1 MKILSEKLPDLHA
14 LYVQQLRL
22 LLSAEELII
31 RGMPRMAERATDG
44 QLKEEI
50 QAHLLETEAH
60 ADRLKAILARE
71 AHDENA
77 KGPLKCKTIL
87 SLLDE
92 ADSMVQDAAHD
103 TVRDAAVIA
112 AVQRIE
118 HYEIAVYGAMR
129 HFAQVLGL
137 SEDAILL
144 DKSAHEEG
152 DADHMLTEIAYRV
165 NPTAKKAA

>member
-1 MKILSEKLPDLHA
+1 MKFVSEKLPDLHA

-50 QAHLLETEAH
+50 QAHLLESETQAG
-60 ADRLKAILARE
+60 RLKTILARE
-71 AHDENA
+71 GGDN
-77 KGPLKCKTIL
+77 GPLKCKTIL
-87 SLLDE
+87 TLLDE

-103 TVRDAAVIA
+103 SVRDAAVIA
-112 AVQRIE
+112 AIQRIE

-144 DKSAHEEG
+144 DKSAREEG
-152 DADHMLTEIAYRV
+152 DADHVLTEIAYRV
-165 NPTAKKAA
+165 NPAAKKAA

>member
-1 MKILSEKLPDLHA
+1 MKFVSEKLPDLHA

-22 LLSAEELII
+22 LLSCEELII

-44 QLKEEI
+44 QLKKEI
-50 QAHLLETEAH
+50 EAHLLESETH
-60 ADRLKAILARE
+60 AERLKTILARAGGE
-71 AHDENA
+71 HE
-77 KGPLKCKTIL
+77 PLKCKTIL

-92 ADSMVQDAAHD
+92 ADSMVEDAAHD
-103 TVRDAAVIA
+103 AVRDAAVVA
-112 AVQRIE
+112 ALQRIE
-118 HYEIAVYGAMR
+118 HYEIAAYGAMR

-137 SEDAILL
+137 SEDALLL

-165 NPTAKKAA
+165 NPTARKAA